1 MFRMM
6 ALLILGLAL
15 NVNISKSRNLRLR
28 WSTFDCQVHADYIS
42 EYKCDV
48 VQPRR
53 SAVNVELNLL
63 QELKAVK
70 IHSLIS
76 TRYTTAAL
84 YQKLFENTLNAC
96 RVISQV
102 SRKGIIPNI
111 YGSIIKATNQPTK
124 CPIKKGLLYYYNISV
139 EEVLPSFVPV
149 GHLMTQVRFFD
160 RNQCYLNI
168 TLEGTVSKT

>member
-1 MFRMM
+1 MFRLM
-6 ALLILGLAL
+6 ALLILGLAVNL
-15 NVNISKSRNLRLR
+15 NIAKNRNLRLR
-28 WSTFDCQVHADYIS
+28 WSTFECQVHSDYIS

-53 SAVNVELNLL
+53 SAFNVELNLL

-76 TRYTTAAL
+76 TTYTTAGI

-102 SRKGIIPNI
+102 SRKGIISNI
-111 YGSIIKATNQPTK
+111 YSSIIKATNQPTK
-124 CPIKKGLLYYYNISV
+124 CPISKGLLYYYNISV
-139 EEVLPSFVPV
+139 EEAMPSFVPV
-149 GHLMTQVRFFD
+149 SHLMTQVHFFD

-168 TLEGTVSKT
+168 TLEGTVSNT